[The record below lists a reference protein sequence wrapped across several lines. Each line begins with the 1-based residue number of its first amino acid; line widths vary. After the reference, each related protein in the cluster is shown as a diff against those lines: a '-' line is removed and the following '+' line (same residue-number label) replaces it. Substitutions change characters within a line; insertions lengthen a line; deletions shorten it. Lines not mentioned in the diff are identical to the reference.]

1 MKNIKYA
8 IFGLVI
14 LIIALVLTFYWYDY
28 KLFLILFL
36 MLWGNNIQ
44 RSNSK

>member
-1 MKNIKYA
+1 MKILKYA

-36 MLWGNNIQ
+36 MIWGNNIQ